1 MIRLTGPF
9 QLLLSFAHKLRDDN
23 VSAFAGATTLFT
35 VISFFPFLMFLITV
49 TQYLPMTD
57 DALFQLLRALLP
69 QGLSDYVI
77 ALLKDLVYRSGG
89 TLLWATAIASLWA
102 GSKGFVAIER
112 GLNHIYMVEEQR
124 NFFMRRLF
132 SLIYTLLLATLVLS
146 ALSVFVF
153 GNQLAEKLIVVYPSL
168 RALAGI
174 IQSIRSGVGLL
185 LMVVCFSVMFCYIP
199 NRSKQSKNFFTELPG
214 AIVASGGWI
223 VCSYLFSLYINNLS
237 RFVAIYGSLTAIVL
251 CILWL
256 YLCMYIFFV
265 GAEINSLLCLYELR
279 D

>member
-9 QLLLSFAHKLRDDN
+9 QLLLSFSRKLRDDN

-35 VISFFPFLMFLITV
+35 LVSFFPFVMFMITI
-49 TQYLPMTD
+49 TKYLPMTH
-57 DALFQLLRALLP
+57 DALFQLLRTLLP
-69 QGLSDYVI
+69 SALNDYVTGI
-77 ALLKDLVYRSGG
+77 LKELVSRSGG

-124 NFFMRRLF
+124 NFLMRRIF
-132 SLIYTLLLATLVLS
+132 SIVYTMLLATLVIS

-153 GNQLAEKLIVVYPSL
+153 GNQLAKRLVVVYPGL
-168 RALAGI
+168 RALTGI

-185 LMVVCFSVMFCYIP
+185 LMVICFSVMFCYIP
-199 NRSKQSKNFFTELPG
+199 NRSKQSKTFFTEMPG

-223 VCSYLFSLYINNLS
+223 LCSYLFSLYINNFS
-237 RFVAIYGSLTAIVL
+237 RFVVIYGSLTAIVL